1 MCSPTTFDFVTDI
14 LKEDNLNIELD
25 TAMLVDELKFNLSG
39 TIRRDLLDSWKENNM
54 DELLSSLD
62 KLKSKA
68 RFSTAKQW

>member
-1 MCSPTTFDFVTDI
+1 MTDI
-14 LKEDNLNIELD
+14 LKEDNINVQLD
-25 TAMLVDELKFNLSG
+25 TAGLVNELKFNLSEA
-39 TIRRDLLDSWKENNM
+39 TRRDLLEMWKENDM